1 MTELDRRPE
10 TPGEFL
16 LQPVGVARATGDP
29 EVMVIQVHEQFADAL
44 LGIEQQTHL
53 LVLYWMHAL
62 RPEVRNLLQS
72 HPRGDTTRPLRGV
85 FALHSPMR
93 PNPIG
98 VTRVELMG
106 VEGTRIHVR
115 GLDAFDGSPIIDIKS
130 G

>member
-1 MTELDRRPE
+1 MERGPE
-10 TPGEFL
+10 APGEL
-16 LQPVGVARATGDP
+16 SVRPVGVARATDDP

-44 LGIEQQTHL
+44 LGVDEQTHL
-53 LVLYWMHAL
+53 VALYWMHAL
-62 RPEVRNLLQS
+62 AQEVRDRLQG
-72 HPRGDTTRPLRGV
+72 HPRGDSTRPLRGV

-98 VTRVELMG
+98 VTRVELIG
-106 VEGTRIHVR
+106 VEGANLRVR

>member
-1 MTELDRRPE
+1 MEPGPA
-10 TPGEFL
+10 TPGEL
-16 LQPVGVARATGDP
+16 SVRPVGVAHATDDP
-29 EVMVIQVHEQFADAL
+29 DVMVIQVHEQFADAL
-44 LGIEQQTHL
+44 LGVDEQTHL

-62 RPEVRNLLQS
+62 APEVRYLLRS
-72 HPRGDTTRPLRGV
+72 HPRGDGTRPLRGV

-98 VTRVELMG
+98 VTRVELLG
-106 VEGTRIHVR
+106 VEGTRIRVR

>member
-1 MTELDRRPE
+1 MERGPE
-10 TPGEFL
+10 APGEL
-16 LQPVGVARATGDP
+16 SVRPIGVARATDDQ

-44 LGIEQQTHL
+44 LGVDERTHL

-62 RPEVRNLLQS
+62 TPGIRDWLRT
-72 HPRGDTTRPLRGV
+72 HPRGDRTRALRGV

-98 VTRVELMG
+98 VTRVELLG
-106 VEGTRIHVR
+106 IEGTNLRVR